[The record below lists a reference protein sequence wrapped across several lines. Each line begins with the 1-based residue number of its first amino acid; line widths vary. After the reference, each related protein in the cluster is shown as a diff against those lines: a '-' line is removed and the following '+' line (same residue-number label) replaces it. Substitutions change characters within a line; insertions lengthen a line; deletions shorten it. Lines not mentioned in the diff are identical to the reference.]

1 MNKLTIKVILKYS
14 IVGLFL
20 LAMSAC
26 SGSKEEAANRYLNS
40 GIQLFD
46 QGELSKAS
54 VELRN
59 ALQIDPKL
67 AEAYYYLALIS
78 EKNQNWKALFRN
90 LTKVEQLDDNHIQAK
105 TKLAYLLLL
114 AKQSDTALEKADFIL
129 ALDSDNAQAYA
140 IKASAYLQK
149 ELYDV
154 AMEYIDKA
162 IREDGVSSEIASI
175 KVSIMHK
182 LGDTEGALALLSE
195 IIEREKNNL
204 HLLLLRSEIN
214 LEANDLDAVEA
225 DYRTLIR
232 DNPDEKGFYLKLARL
247 LHEVGKLDAAI
258 AVLRNY
264 LKRNPSDTQVRIAIV
279 EILYRQSEE
288 EGGELL
294 NSYIASEPDNAELRF
309 YRIDKLVTGDNVT
322 QALIE
327 LEEISNGSFKDPDLF
342 RARSLKADLML
353 GSGEMEQALKLV
365 NEILNADSNFE
376 KALLVRAR
384 YHLIAEDIDAAVSDL
399 RTVLR
404 NNPESE
410 SALVM
415 LANAYL
421 SSGSDQLAD
430 DTFRKVLDINPG
442 NVQAAVPVI
451 QSLLAKKDVD
461 RSERLIEN
469 ALQRA
474 PDNDILLSILAQIK
488 LSKQDF
494 EGTSRVVSMIDKN
507 GRNPAFSSYLSGK
520 TSQSQGRYAEAIDHY
535 VQALKANPGLG
546 RALEGLTICYL
557 RLNREAKL
565 LEYLNQ
571 FKVDNPQNMM
581 ALSIIASIHN
591 RRGDY
596 TAAIS
601 ILQQGLE
608 EDSSWVQGYTALAS
622 NYRARE
628 EYKAAISIYERGLK
642 ELPNSGL
649 LKMLLA
655 SSYEKFGNKAGALK
669 LYEEVLAINPDHQV
683 VANNLANLLIDNFES
698 KENIQRAV
706 KLSEQF
712 ADSENPYYV
721 DTYAWALIKSGLP
734 EAAEPLMKKVTEMA
748 PSVAI
753 FHYHRGIGFSR
764 LGKFKEAKKALLSAR
779 EQAAPDDSLHQSI
792 TDALENL

>member
-1 MNKLTIKVILKYS
+1 M
-14 IVGLFL
+14 
-20 LAMSAC
+20 
-26 SGSKEEAANRYLNS
+26 
-40 GIQLFD
+40 
-46 QGELSKAS
+46 
-54 VELRN
+54 
-59 ALQIDPKL
+59 
-67 AEAYYYLALIS
+67 
-78 EKNQNWKALFRN
+78 
-90 LTKVEQLDDNHIQAK
+90 
-105 TKLAYLLLL
+105 
-114 AKQSDTALEKADFIL
+114 
-129 ALDSDNAQAYA
+129 
-140 IKASAYLQK
+140 
-149 ELYDV
+149 
-154 AMEYIDKA
+154 
-162 IREDGVSSEIASI
+162 
-175 KVSIMHK
+175 
-182 LGDTEGALALLSE
+182 
-195 IIEREKNNL
+195 
-204 HLLLLRSEIN
+204 
-214 LEANDLDAVEA
+214 
-225 DYRTLIR
+225 
-232 DNPDEKGFYLKLARL
+232 ARL

-258 AVLRNY
+258 AVLKSY
-264 LKRNPSDTQVRIAIV
+264 LKRDPKDTQIRIAIV
-279 EILYRQSEE
+279 EILYRQNEA
-288 EGGELL
+288 EGSELL
-294 NSYIASEPDNAELRF
+294 SSYIASDPANAELRF
-309 YRIDKLVTGDNVT
+309 YRIDKLVAADNT
-322 QALIE
+322 ARAMAE
-327 LEEISNGSFKDPDLF
+327 LEKISNGSYKDPDLF

-353 GSGEMEQALKLV
+353 GSGELDKALKLV
-365 NEILNADSNFE
+365 NEILKADSNFE

-451 QSLLAKKDVD
+451 QSLLAKNDMD

-488 LSKQDF
+488 LSKQDY
-494 EGTSRVVSMIDKN
+494 EGTSRVVSMIDQN

-520 TSQSQGRYAEAIDHY
+520 TSQSQGRYSEAIEHY
-535 VQALKANPGLG
+535 TEALKVNPGLG

-649 LKMLLA
+649 LKCCWHHPT
-655 SSYEKFGNKAGALK
+655 K
-669 LYEEVLAINPDHQV
+669 
-683 VANNLANLLIDNFES
+683 NLATRQGPLSSMRKFWPLIPT
-698 KENIQRAV
+698 IR
-706 KLSEQF
+706 
-712 ADSENPYYV
+712 
-721 DTYAWALIKSGLP
+721 WLP
-734 EAAEPLMKKVTEMA
+734 
-748 PSVAI
+748 
-753 FHYHRGIGFSR
+753 
-764 LGKFKEAKKALLSAR
+764 
-779 EQAAPDDSLHQSI
+779 I
-792 TDALENL
+792 TWPTC